1 MTYQLIFILLV
12 FLILQGCAD
21 YPSLT
26 IEHLKGSAIKVHMK
40 KIAQNQPQACAEI
53 KPFQVPVAHYTQA
66 AQQAGIL
73 PDDFVSLSKTVTEQH
88 VTISVRDVNQSCEP
102 YLRAGYP
109 SKGHDVLTKTFT
121 EESLPPQF
129 KYLAGTVSTLE
140 QKPKAGEQVIDPLSK
155 RYFTRDGNV
164 LTCDYD
170 LMDVARADGQRVEG
184 ESEDDLLLRQKLN
197 QNLPWRGQ
205 PAQPVTRIMHGAQA
219 EYSNYLRARA
229 KQDVIEQPLLW
240 LNQPEYPLTVF
251 SYNGEVFRLPT
262 VEDVLNFYRCQNIVV
277 PAEWNIQY

>member
-1 MTYQLIFILLV
+1 
-12 FLILQGCAD
+12 
-21 YPSLT
+21 
-26 IEHLKGSAIKVHMK
+26 
-40 KIAQNQPQACAEI
+40 
-53 KPFQVPVAHYTQA
+53 
-66 AQQAGIL
+66 
-73 PDDFVSLSKTVTEQH
+73 
-88 VTISVRDVNQSCEP
+88 
-102 YLRAGYP
+102 
-109 SKGHDVLTKTFT
+109 
-121 EESLPPQF
+121 
-129 KYLAGTVSTLE
+129 
-140 QKPKAGEQVIDPLSK
+140 
-155 RYFTRDGNV
+155 V